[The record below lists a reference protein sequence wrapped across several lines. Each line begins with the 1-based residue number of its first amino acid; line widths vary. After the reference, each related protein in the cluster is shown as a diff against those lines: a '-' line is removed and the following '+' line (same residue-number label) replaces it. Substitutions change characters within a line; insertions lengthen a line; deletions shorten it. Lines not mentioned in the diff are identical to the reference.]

1 MYLVNKEKINRSLSA
16 KIVDARV
23 AQVFN
28 SFEKVLVTSSFG
40 TTSAVLLHL
49 VSRINPGYPIYFI
62 DTGYHFDETLTY
74 KKRLTRLLDLNV
86 IDIHPDKE
94 RHKIT
99 EEKQLWS
106 QDADKCCQINKVE
119 PIEEVKAKHD
129 VWMSGLIGFQNDHR
143 NTLQIVDEKDEILK
157 FYPLIDWNSSLVEEY
172 IVGHGLPQHPLKE
185 QGYHSVGCTH
195 CTVPGVGRNGRWNDQ
210 SKTECGLHIKS

>member
-1 MYLVNKEKINRSLSA
+1 MYLVNKEKINRSLST

-49 VSRINPGYPIYFI
+49 VSRINPGCPIYFI

-86 IDIHPDKE
+86 VDIHPDEE
-94 RHKIT
+94 RHGMTK
-99 EEKQLWS
+99 EKQLWS
-106 QDADKCCQINKVE
+106 QDADKCCEINKVE
-119 PIEEVKAKHD
+119 PIEKMKDKHD

-143 NTLQIVDEKDEILK
+143 NTLQIVDEKDEMLK

-210 SKTECGLHIKS
+210 SKTECGLHQ